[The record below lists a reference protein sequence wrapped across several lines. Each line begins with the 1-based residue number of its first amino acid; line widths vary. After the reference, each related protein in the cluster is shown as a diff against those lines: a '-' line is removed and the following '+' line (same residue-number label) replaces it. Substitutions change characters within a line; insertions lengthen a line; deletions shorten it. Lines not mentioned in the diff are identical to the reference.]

1 MSATSSSE
9 PLPALSLSSLD
20 SRAFSWL
27 CAWACAWAPA
37 LAFRS
42 LSASTPMPSRASW
55 YCETICSSPC
65 HASSTASVLSSMST
79 SLWSAIHPNRSPY
92 LALSSS
98 SVERPES
105 RTESHSASAAV
116 VASFASTA
124 HSLIQESSPEEK
136 SRPLVFSPSPSL
148 VESLLSLSKP
158 ASPALA
164 SEAAS
169 VESASMD
176 MASATSLTS
185 AALSGPCSTAPVS
198 LPMASAKP
206 LMPSTTSEIRLS
218 TPASTGDSTCP
229 ILVWSSSI
237 DAERRASAPDA
248 VLRLADHAPT
258 SSEYS
263 AISILAIAAF
273 FDAASM
279 LALQIPAFFAAS
291 SKDWPAMSFLK
302 ASSLPSAA
310 TLVTHSLIWS
320 SEYHLSTAER
330 SYLSLVSSWAYSSAA
345 LDPIPDALSAS

>member
-27 CAWACAWAPA
+27 CAWACAWAPS

-42 LSASTPMPSRASW
+42 LSASTPMPRRASW

-65 HASSTASVLSSMST
+65 HASSTASVLSSMSM
-79 SLWSAIHPNRSPY
+79 SLWSAIQPKRSPN
-92 LALSSS
+92 LPLSSS

-116 VASFASTA
+116 VASFASTS
-124 HSLIQESSPEEK
+124 HSLIQESSPEER
-136 SRPLVFSPSPSL
+136 SMLLPSSPPSDVL
-148 VESLLSLSKP
+148 SLLSLSKP

-164 SEAAS
+164 SDAAS

-185 AALSGPCSTAPVS
+185 AALSGPSSTAPVS
-198 LPMASAKP
+198 LPMASANP
-206 LMPSTTSEIRLS
+206 LMPSTTSLMRLS

-229 ILVWSSSI
+229 ILVWSSSMLA
-237 DAERRASAPDA
+237 DSLASAPLA
-248 VLRLADHAPT
+248 VFKLADHAPT

-279 LALQIPAFFAAS
+279 DADHSPAFLAAS

-320 SEYHLSTAER
+320 SLYHFSTAER
-330 SYLSLVSSWAYSSAA
+330 SYLSLVSSCAYSSAA